1 MDPATI
7 TDTRRGGGRG
17 SRGARERGSGS
28 CENAADQGA
37 QGTRRVRVW
46 SRGRGKGRGRG
57 RGRGRERAR
66 AELEEQESD
75 TSSESSDEEME
86 EGE

>member
-57 RGRGRERAR
+57 RGRERAR

>member
-17 SRGARERGSGS
+17 SRAARERGFGS

-37 QGTRRVRVW
+37 QGIRRVRVRG
-46 SRGRGKGRGRG
+46 RGRGKGRGMG
-57 RGRGRERAR
+57 RKRAR
-66 AELEEQESD
+66 EEPEERESGI
-75 TSSESSDEEME
+75 SSESSDEEME